1 MSDIKFWKPVYQLFK
16 PDEPLTKDELRDFY
30 VRRDDS
36 PVDGLVNLL
45 AGHRDGGDGIAAVGT
60 AVCGRLHGGM
70 SGYGYGAGQVQYWS
84 FGSDGVDWDA
94 DCASVPLA

>member
-1 MSDIKFWKPVYQLFK
+1 MGDIKFWKLAYQLFK

-45 AGHRDGGDGIAAVGT
+45 AMDDTAAKFLLAGHRGGGKTTELRRLEQSQSIVG
-60 AVCGRLHGGM
+60 
-70 SGYGYGAGQVQYWS
+70 SI
-84 FGSDGVDWDA
+84 WD
-94 DCASVPLA
+94 SPLWVLDFSIFKDFMYT